1 MSWTN
6 VNKPSTLS
14 WIPVHSSGNHIYDD
28 TEITFDDA
36 NTYYEDGNPF
46 MWSNVAKPTTPS
58 SWVSIP
64 KPV

>member
-6 VNKPSTLS
+6 VNKPSTLAWTQTNTPGKQS
-14 WIPVHSSGNHIYDD
+14 YDEATVTYD
-28 TEITFDDA
+28 SAT
-36 NTYYEDGNPF
+36 TYYDSANPN
-46 MWSNVAKPTTPS
+46 MYTSVAKPTTPS